1 MALVISAIISGVLAA
16 LIGHLAHSAVVG
28 FIALVVISG
37 AQLAFLALRGR
48 GDSSEAAAQS

>member
-1 MALVISAIISGVLAA
+1 MTLIISAIMSGVLAA

-28 FIALVVISG
+28 FAALVVIGG

-48 GDSSEAAAQS
+48 GDGEAATES